1 MVPRVN
7 QQNPVHC
14 GPQNSKTQPG
24 FLDSQQLSR
33 AAHLDVAN
41 TSIVMISKDLKHGG
55 VMQMFWITPTHDFFG
70 VEQNRKN
77 FPTSI
82 MKRWFFGVK
91 SFSYEGEGVNRI
103 QCQIDCSVPMV
114 VNDKRVFAH
123 FVTYFLCWRSAV
135 SDNKQCQSHDLLEDE
150 TMRPCHVHQ
159 HFHIFSKSTF
169 FVRRF
174 RQKRSELKTPLAW
187 GIRVHLKTTRPFRD
201 EKQSCNNFFL
211 DILNLT

>member
-41 TSIVMISKDLKHGG
+41 TSIVMISKDLKHGR
-55 VMQMFWITPTHDFFG
+55 VMQVLWITPTHDFFG

-114 VNDKRVFAH
+114 VNDKRFFAH
-123 FVTYFLCWRSAV
+123 FDV
-135 SDNKQCQSHDLLEDE
+135 
-150 TMRPCHVHQ
+150 
-159 HFHIFSKSTF
+159 F
-169 FVRRF
+169 FVLAFRRILTINSVNPMIYW
-174 RQKRSELKTPLAW
+174 K
-187 GIRVHLKTTRPFRD
+187 V
-201 EKQSCNNFFL
+201 KQ
-211 DILNLT
+211 

>member
-114 VNDKRVFAH
+114 
-123 FVTYFLCWRSAV
+123 Y
-135 SDNKQCQSHDLLEDE
+135 
-150 TMRPCHVHQ
+150 
-159 HFHIFSKSTF
+159 SK
-169 FVRRF
+169 
-174 RQKRSELKTPLAW
+174 
-187 GIRVHLKTTRPFRD
+187 
-201 EKQSCNNFFL
+201 
-211 DILNLT
+211 